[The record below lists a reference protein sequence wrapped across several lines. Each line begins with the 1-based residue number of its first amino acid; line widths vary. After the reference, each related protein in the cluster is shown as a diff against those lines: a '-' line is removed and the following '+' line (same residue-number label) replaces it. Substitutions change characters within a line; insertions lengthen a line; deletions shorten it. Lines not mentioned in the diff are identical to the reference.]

1 MIKSNQR
8 FFNFILVLLD
18 IGVVTASLLFAWY
31 IRFVSPFFDD
41 GVRTMNLRAYIELLG
56 IIIPLYLILFV
67 FFGLYQPYRKQRFFK
82 ECREIIFANII
93 GISILMSALFTMK
106 SIHFSRIMLGTFF
119 LSATILMILERGSI
133 RKILRMARERG
144 FNIKYIIIVGA
155 GSIGQTFAAKVVGD
169 RQLGY
174 KVTGYVDDYYHKSDK
189 DGIPILGTTKEM
201 NKILEEYQVDEVIIA
216 LPNTSFKRIDEVI
229 DICEYQGIKTQIIP
243 DYFNLIQGT
252 KAYFDELDGIPLINT
267 RYIPLDQPLNKW
279 VKRLIDIIL
288 SILIL
293 VLISPI
299 LLVTAI
305 LVKLTS
311 PGPVIYKQIR
321 VGMGRKEF
329 WIYKFRSMRCDA
341 SITSGDVGWTT
352 ADDPRKTK
360 FGTFIRK
367 TSIDELPQFINV
379 LKGDMSIVGPRPER
393 PHYVTQFQHEIPK
406 YMIKHHVRPGITG
419 WAQVQGWRGD
429 TSIHKRIEC
438 DIEYIEKWTLWFDVK
453 VFFMTFKAVFESGY

>member
-8 FFNFILVLLD
+8 FFNFILVIFD
-18 IGVVTASLLFAWY
+18 ITVITASLLLAWY
-31 IRFVSPFFDD
+31 IRFVSPVFDD
-41 GVRTMNLRAYIELLG
+41 GVRTMDLNAYLDLLI
-56 IIIPLYLILFV
+56 IIIPLYLILFTI
-67 FFGLYQPYRKQRFFK
+67 FGLYQPYRKQKFFK
-82 ECREIIFANII
+82 ECREIIFSNII
-93 GISILMSALFTMK
+93 GITILMSVLFSLK
-106 SIHFSRIMLGTFF
+106 SIHFSRYMLGIFF
-119 LSATILMILERGSI
+119 VSSIALMMIERGSI
-133 RKILRMARERG
+133 RKFLRMARERG
-144 FNIKYIIIVGA
+144 FNIKYVIIVGA
-155 GSIGQTFAAKVVGD
+155 GSIGQTFAAKIVGD

-174 KVTGYVDDYYHKSDK
+174 KITGYVDDYYHKSEK
-189 DGIPILGTTKEM
+189 NGIPILGTTREI
-201 NKILEEYQVDEVIIA
+201 NEILEEYQVDEVIIA
-216 LPNTSFKRIDEVI
+216 LPNTSYKRIDEVI

-243 DYFNLIQGT
+243 DYFHLIQGT

-267 RYIPLDQPLNKW
+267 RYIPLDQPFNKW
-279 VKRLIDIIL
+279 MKRILDIIL
-288 SILIL
+288 SLMILIL
-293 VLISPI
+293 VSPVMI
-299 LLVTAI
+299 VTGI
-305 LVKLTS
+305 LVKITS
-311 PGPVIYKQIR
+311 PGPMIYKQIR

-341 SITSGDVGWTT
+341 SIPGEIGWTT
-352 ADDPRKTK
+352 ENDPRKTK
-360 FGTFIRK
+360 FGAFIRK
-367 TSIDELPQFINV
+367 TSIDELPQFFNV

>member
-8 FFNFILVLLD
+8 FFNFILVLFD
-18 IGVVTASLLFAWY
+18 MCVVTASLLFAWY

-41 GVRTMNLRAYIELLG
+41 GVRTMNLRAYIDLLA

-82 ECREIIFANII
+82 ECREIVFANII
-93 GISILMSALFTMK
+93 GITILMSALFTMK
-106 SIHFSRIMLGTFF
+106 SIHFSRYMLGIFF
-119 LSATILMILERGSI
+119 ITSTMMMILERGSI

-155 GSIGQTFAAKVVGD
+155 GSIGQTFAAKVAGD

-189 DGIPILGTTKEM
+189 DGIPILGKTREM
-201 NKILEEYQVDEVIIA
+201 NEILEEYQVDEVIIA
-216 LPNTSFKRIDEVI
+216 LPNTSYKRIDEVI

-243 DYFNLIQGT
+243 DYFHLIQGT
-252 KAYFDELDGIPLINT
+252 TAYFDELDGIPLINT

-279 VKRLIDIIL
+279 IKRFIDIIL
-288 SILIL
+288 SILIMIL
-293 VLISPI
+293 VSPI
-299 LLVTAI
+299 MLVTAI
-305 LVKLTS
+305 LVKMTS
-311 PGPVIYKQIR
+311 PGPIIYKQIR

-341 SITSGDVGWTT
+341 AIPGEIGWTT
-352 ADDPRKTK
+352 ENDPRKTK
-360 FGTFIRK
+360 FGAFIRK
-367 TSIDELPQFINV
+367 TSIDELPQFFNV

>member
-8 FFNFILVLLD
+8 FFNFILVLFD
-18 IGVVTASLLFAWY
+18 IIVVTASLLFAWY

-41 GVRTMNLRAYIELLG
+41 GVRTMDLGAYIDLLV
-56 IIIPLYLILFV
+56 IIIPLYLILFSV
-67 FFGLYQPYRKQRFFK
+67 FSLYQPYRKQRFSK
-82 ECREIIFANII
+82 ECREIIFSNII
-93 GISILMSALFTMK
+93 GITILLSALFTMK
-106 SIHFSRIMLGTFF
+106 SIHFSRYMLGIFFVTSTF
-119 LSATILMILERGSI
+119 LMILERGSI

-144 FNIKYIIIVGA
+144 YNIKYIIIVGA

-174 KVTGYVDDYYHKSDK
+174 KITGYVDDYYHKSDK
-189 DGIPILGTTKEM
+189 VGIPILGTTREM
-201 NKILEEYQVDEVIIA
+201 NEILEEYQVDEVIIA
-216 LPNTSFKRIDEVI
+216 LPNTSYKRIDEVI

-243 DYFNLIQGT
+243 DYFHLIQGT

-279 VKRLIDIIL
+279 LKRSFDILL
-288 SILIL
+288 SMMILIL
-293 VLISPI
+293 VSPI
-299 LLVTAI
+299 MLSTAI
-305 LVKLTS
+305 LVKVTS
-311 PGPVIYKQIR
+311 PGPIIYKQIR

-329 WIYKFRSMRCDA
+329 WIYKFRSMRCD
-341 SITSGDVGWTT
+341 TSVPGEIGWTT
-352 ADDPRKTK
+352 EDDPRKTK
-360 FGTFIRK
+360 FGAFIRK

-393 PHYVTQFQHEIPK
+393 PHFVTQFQHEIPK
-406 YMIKHHVRPGITG
+406 YMIKHHVRPGISG

-453 VFFMTFKAVFESGY
+453 IFFMTFKAVFESGY

>member
-8 FFNFILVLLD
+8 FFNFILVLFDL
-18 IGVVTASLLFAWY
+18 GVVTASLLFAWY

-41 GVRTMNLRAYIELLG
+41 GVRTMNLTAYIELLI
-56 IIIPLYLILFV
+56 IIIPLYLGLFV

-82 ECREIIFANII
+82 ECREIIFANIV
-93 GISILMSALFTMK
+93 GITILMSALFTMK
-106 SIHFSRIMLGTFF
+106 SIHFSRIMLGVFF
-119 LSATILMILERGSI
+119 LTSTLVMIVERGSI

-155 GSIGQTFAAKVVGD
+155 GSIGQTFAAKVAGD

-189 DGIPILGTTKEM
+189 DGIPILGKTREM
-201 NKILEEYQVDEVIIA
+201 NEILEEYQVDEVIIA
-216 LPNTSFKRIDEVI
+216 LPNTSYKRIDEVI

-243 DYFNLIQGT
+243 DYFHLIQGT
-252 KAYFDELDGIPLINT
+252 TAYFDELDGIPLINT

-279 VKRLIDIIL
+279 VKRFIDIIL
-288 SILIL
+288 SIVIMVL
-293 VLISPI
+293 VSPI
-299 LLVTAI
+299 MLVTAI

-311 PGPVIYKQIR
+311 PGPIIYKQIR

-341 SITSGDVGWTT
+341 AIPGEIGWTT
-352 ADDPRKTK
+352 ENDPRKTK
-360 FGTFIRK
+360 FGAFIRK
-367 TSIDELPQFINV
+367 TSIDELPQFFNV

-438 DIEYIEKWTLWFDVK
+438 DIEYIEKWTLWFDIK
-453 VFFMTFKAVFESGY
+453 VFFMTFKAVIESGY

>member
-8 FFNFILVLLD
+8 FFNLVLVLFD

-41 GVRTMNLRAYIELLG
+41 GVRTMNLGSYLDLLV
-56 IIIPLYLILFV
+56 IIIPLYLILFTA
-67 FFGLYQPYRKQRFFK
+67 FGLYQPYRKQRFFK
-82 ECREIIFANII
+82 ECREIVFSNII
-93 GISILMSALFTMK
+93 GITILMSALFTLK
-106 SIHFSRIMLGTFF
+106 SIHFSRYMLGIFF
-119 LSATILMILERGSI
+119 VTSTLLMILERGSI

-155 GSIGQTFAAKVVGD
+155 GSIGQTFAAKVAGD

-189 DGIPILGTTKEM
+189 DGIPILGTTREI
-201 NKILEEYQVDEVIIA
+201 NEILEEYQVDEVVIA
-216 LPNTSFKRIDEVI
+216 LPNTSYKRIDEVI

-243 DYFNLIQGT
+243 DYFHLIQGT

-279 VKRLIDIIL
+279 IKRVIDVIL
-288 SILIL
+288 SLMILIL
-293 VLISPI
+293 VSPI
-299 LLVTAI
+299 MIITAI
-305 LVKLTS
+305 LVKITS

-329 WIYKFRSMRCDA
+329 WIYKFRSMRSDA
-341 SITSGDVGWTT
+341 SIPGEVGWTIEN
-352 ADDPRKTK
+352 DPRKTK
-360 FGTFIRK
+360 FGAFIRK
-367 TSIDELPQFINV
+367 TSIDELPQFVNV

-438 DIEYIEKWTLWFDVK
+438 DIEYIEKWTIWFDVK

>member
-93 GISILMSALFTMK
+93 GIAILMSALFTLK
-106 SIHFSRIMLGTFF
+106 SIHFSRIMLGIFF
-119 LSATILMILERGSI
+119 LTSTILMIIERGSL

-155 GSIGQTFAAKVVGD
+155 GNIGQTFAAKVVGD

>member
-1 MIKSNQR
+1 M
-8 FFNFILVLLD
+8 F
-18 IGVVTASLLFAWY
+18 VVTASLLFAWY

-41 GVRTMNLRAYIELLG
+41 GVRTMNLGAYIDLLV
-56 IIIPLYLILFV
+56 IIIPLYLVLFT

-82 ECREIIFANII
+82 ECREIILSNLI
-93 GISILMSALFTMK
+93 GIAIVLSVLFTMK
-106 SIHFSRIMLGTFF
+106 SIHFSRYMLGIFF
-119 LSATILMILERGSI
+119 ATSTLLMIIERGSI
-133 RKILRMARERG
+133 RKVLRMARERG

-201 NKILEEYQVDEVIIA
+201 NEILEEYQVDEVIIA
-216 LPNTSFKRIDEVI
+216 LPNTSYKRIDEVI

-243 DYFNLIQGT
+243 DYFHLIQGT

-267 RYIPLDQPLNKW
+267 RYIPLDQPFNKW
-279 VKRLIDIIL
+279 FKRMLDIIL
-288 SILIL
+288 SLGILIL
-293 VLISPI
+293 VSPVM
-299 LLVTAI
+299 LVTAV
-305 LVKLTS
+305 LVKVTS
-311 PGPVIYKQIR
+311 PGPIIYKQIR
-321 VGMGRKEF
+321 VGMGRRDF
-329 WIYKFRSMRCDA
+329 WIYKFRSMRCETA
-341 SITSGDVGWTT
+341 NTGDTGWTT
-352 ADDPRKTK
+352 ENDPRKTK
-360 FGTFIRK
+360 FGAFIRK
-367 TSIDELPQFINV
+367 TSIDELPQFFNV

-393 PHYVTQFQHEIPK
+393 PHYVHQFQHEIPK

-438 DIEYIEKWTLWFDVK
+438 DIEYIEKWTLWFDLK
-453 VFFMTFKAVFESGY
+453 IFIMTFKAVFESGY